1 MIASAGPGWLAA
13 ALLAAL
19 SACTPAPSEVPASGP
34 EAAGTAPRVALD
46 PAERRSGYVFLTEES
61 QRLQDD
67 AFENPGYLWVETGA
81 ALFAEP
87 PGTGRPACAGCHGEA
102 GQSLE
107 GVAARYPAWD
117 SRSASVFNL
126 ERRINACRE
135 RYQSLAPLAYESEPL
150 LSLTAHV
157 ASLSRGVP
165 LDVTVTP
172 EMQAAWQAGEAYFH
186 RRKGQL
192 NLACS
197 QCHTERWGQ
206 KLRGDTI
213 SQGHG
218 NGFPAYRLV
227 WQTLGSLHRRFRDC
241 DIGVRAEPYPLGS
254 DTYVALELY
263 LATRAEGLAVE
274 SPAIRR

>member
-1 MIASAGPGWLAA
+1 MS
-13 ALLAAL
+13 
-19 SACTPAPSEVPASGP
+19 
-34 EAAGTAPRVALD
+34 LD
-46 PAERRSGYVFLTEES
+46 PADRTSGYAFLTAES

-67 AFENPGYLWVETGA
+67 PFENPGYLWVETGRT
-81 ALFAEP
+81 LFAQEAG
-87 PGTGRPACAGCHGEA
+87 PGNPSCAKCHGA
-102 GQSLE
+102 DGASLV

-117 SRSASVFNL
+117 ADSGAVFNL
-126 ERRINACRE
+126 ERRINACRT
-135 RYQSLAPLAYESEPL
+135 RHQSLPPLDHESEPL
-150 LSLTAHV
+150 LSLTAFV
-157 ASLSRGVP
+157 ATLSDGMP
-165 LDVTVTP
+165 IDVTVTA
-172 EMQAAWQAGEAYFH
+172 EMQAAWQRGEAYFY

-218 NGFPAYRLV
+218 NGFPAYRLA

-241 DIGVRAEPYPLGS
+241 DLGVRAEPFSLGS

-263 LATRAEGLAVE
+263 LATRADGLPVE
-274 SPAIRR
+274 TPAIRR